1 MISVNQLIRLL
12 GRQNPDAL
20 VVVAQDDQPET
31 QANDITGVEFDPMTG
46 HIVIRINRGY
56 TRLVNTPA

>member
-31 QANDITGVEFDPMTG
+31 QANDITVRRLLDKGAKCYGEFQTYQGDDG
-46 HIVIRINRGY
+46 LIYV
-56 TRLVNTPA
+56 